1 VDSFL
6 CASHL
11 VCKERRRRAQQE
23 RGAGLAATLAATQLH
38 VSARVVGGG
47 GDIVCA
53 RLGVMV
59 RGLMVVLVA
68 GWLVGW
74 LY

>member
-1 VDSFL
+1 
-6 CASHL
+6 
-11 VCKERRRRAQQE
+11 
-23 RGAGLAATLAATQLH
+23 LAATLAATQLH